1 MGLEDISMGF
11 GVSLWGFGAP
21 YGVTL
26 WGFGA
31 AIGHGQQ

>member
-1 MGLEDISMGF
+1 MGF
-11 GVSLWGFGAP
+11 LGSLWGFVPLWGFGAP